1 MLMHKLNEI
10 KNKIQINDKGAYKLE
25 DIINALY
32 DEDKAVNKIQCL
44 VKSISKLEIKKK
56 EYENM
61 VKTMI
66 IDVNRKI

>member
-1 MLMHKLNEI
+1 MLMHKLNQI
-10 KNKIQINDKGAYKLE
+10 KNKIQINKTGAYKLE

-32 DEDKAVNKIQCL
+32 DEDKAVNKLQCL
-44 VKSISKLEIKKK
+44 LKSISTLEIKKK

-66 IDVNRKI
+66 IDVNRKM

>member
-1 MLMHKLNEI
+1 MHKLNQI
-10 KNKIQINDKGAYKLE
+10 KNKIQINNKGAYKLE

-32 DEDKAVNKIQCL
+32 DEDKAVNKLQCL
-44 VKSISKLEIKKK
+44 LKSISTLEIKKK

-66 IDVNRKI
+66 IDVNRKM